1 MGQPPNTL
9 RLEATSFMQNQLVI
23 IAPMHHPLAEEH
35 DIPLSRL
42 RQETFLIREQG
53 SGTRVA
59 MERFFSEQGI
69 ALTTGSEMSTNEA
82 IKQAVQAGMGLGILS
97 LDAAALEIETG
108 RLRVLNVQA
117 FPILRH
123 WYIVHRKGKKLSS
136 TEKAFKTFLIQEAT
150 N

>member
-1 MGQPPNTL
+1 
-9 RLEATSFMQNQLVI
+9 
-23 IAPMHHPLAEEH
+23 
-35 DIPLSRL
+35 
-42 RQETFLIREQG
+42 
-53 SGTRVA
+53 
-59 MERFFSEQGI
+59 MERFFSEQG
-69 ALTTGSEMSTNEA
+69 

-136 TEKAFKTFLIQEAT
+136 TEKAFKAFLIQEAAA
-150 N
+150 